1 MRAHPY
7 PPKGREHRADRLWI
21 IVVFSRH
28 RTTTPPKNKKSYK
41 NGAHRFVSSTS

>member
-1 MRAHPY
+1 MRAHSY

-21 IVVFSRH
+21 IVVFSH
-28 RTTTPPKNKKSYK
+28 PRTPVSPKNKKSYK